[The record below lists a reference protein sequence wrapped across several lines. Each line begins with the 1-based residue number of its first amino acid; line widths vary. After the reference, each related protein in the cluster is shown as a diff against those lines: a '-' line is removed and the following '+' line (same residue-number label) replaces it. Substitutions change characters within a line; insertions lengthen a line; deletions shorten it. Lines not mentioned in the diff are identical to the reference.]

1 MIVVGIETSC
11 DETAVAIFDVKRKR
25 LLHKMKS
32 QENLHS
38 IYGGVVPE
46 IASRAHLEVL
56 PYLFDDLM
64 KESGLSIEEID
75 VIAVSRG
82 PGLLGSLLVGLG
94 FAKGLVLGAKKRLIG
109 VDHLIAHLFVCE
121 LERKIEFP
129 AIGLL
134 ISGGHTQLYVMES
147 HFKVDLI
154 GRTLDDAVGEAFD
167 KMAKALNL
175 PYPGGKYI
183 DELAQIGEVKRDLFP
198 IPLIKKGNL
207 DFSFSGLKTS
217 VIRYLKEHPQIRL
230 KKMHL
235 SFDIKEV
242 IKESPMIKDLC
253 ASFNWTVAKLFYT
266 KLKWALET
274 YPMVKSV
281 VIAGGVAS
289 NKIIR
294 KTLKELE
301 KDCRIPFIF
310 PNPSLCTDNGIMVAY
325 YGSILAENGFF
336 HDISLEAIPR
346 GRPIPWDFL
355 KTAEA

>member
-1 MIVVGIETSC
+1 MVVLGIETSC
-11 DETAVAIFDVKRKR
+11 DETALAVFDVEKNR
-25 LLHKMKS
+25 LFHKMKS
-32 QENLHS
+32 QEDLHS

-56 PYLFDDLM
+56 PYLFDELI
-64 KESGLSIEEID
+64 KESGFSVQDID

-94 FAKGLVLGAKKRLIG
+94 FAKGLVLATKKRLIG

-134 ISGGHTQLYVMES
+134 ISGGHTQLYLIES
-147 HFKVDLI
+147 YFRTTLI

-167 KMAKALNL
+167 KVAKALNL

-183 DELAQIGEVKRDLFP
+183 DQLAQIGEVKRDIFP

-217 VIRYLKEHPQIRL
+217 VIRYLKEHPHIRL
-230 KKMHL
+230 KKMRF
-235 SFDIKEV
+235 SFDIKE
-242 IKESPMIKDLC
+242 IIDESPMIKDLC
-253 ASFNWTVAKLFYT
+253 ASFNWTVAQLFYT
-266 KLKWALET
+266 KLKWALEA
-274 YPMVKSV
+274 YPEIKSV
-281 VIAGGVAS
+281 VVAGGVAS

-294 KTLKELE
+294 DTLKELE
-301 KDCRIPFIF
+301 KEYHIPFIF
-310 PNPSLCTDNGIMVAY
+310 PDPSLCTDNGIMVAY

-336 HDISLEAIPR
+336 HDLSLEAIPR
-346 GRPIPWDFL
+346 GRPIPWDFFKL
-355 KTAEA
+355 DRF